1 MDGSSS
7 ASPLI
12 EPIIPVIIACAAALS
27 AMELVNSAQRL
38 IPQCFYSDDVMTLIM
53 PRLIKDG
60 FLIGF
65 CFLILMSPR
74 TRSSSKKH
82 YGWRQLFC
90 TIKVAT
96 LMQFSLAMV
105 VDPVMLFITL
115 CISSCVVPGML

>member
-1 MDGSSS
+1 
-7 ASPLI
+7 I
-12 EPIIPVIIACAAALS
+12 
-27 AMELVNSAQRL
+27 
-38 IPQCFYSDDVMTLIM
+38 VMML
-53 PRLIKDG
+53 
-60 FLIGF
+60 
-65 CFLILMSPR
+65 CLMSPR